1 MMGPPPGESLEERA
15 ARWITYVRRE
25 TTTDGFRPGRRRVK
39 VHHPDLALWL
49 ADLAEQALSGE
60 IKNLRIAAGEAE
72 ALAEIVQDAPCVDE
86 SHHTMEAD
94 LADIRLG
101 LNLFFNGEYRNADSR
116 NRMAIA
122 LLNDIRRI
130 VQ

>member
-1 MMGPPPGESLEERA
+1 
-15 ARWITYVRRE
+15 
-25 TTTDGFRPGRRRVK
+25 
-39 VHHPDLALWL
+39 
-49 ADLAEQALSGE
+49 
-60 IKNLRIAAGEAE
+60 
-72 ALAEIVQDAPCVDE
+72 VQDAPCVDE

-94 LADIRLG
+94 LADICLG

>member
-1 MMGPPPGESLEERA
+1 
-15 ARWITYVRRE
+15 
-25 TTTDGFRPGRRRVK
+25 
-39 VHHPDLALWL
+39 LALWL